1 MKLEELQRN
10 FKRPKRKR
18 VGRGMRSGN
27 GKTSGRGSNGRGQ
40 RSGPHTKAG
49 FEGGQTPLYRR
60 IPKLKSFQAPPRDE
74 WGIINVGRLSELFP
88 EGGSV
93 DFDALAGKRVID
105 HRADGLR
112 VLGNGEITVAIN
124 VTANHVTESA
134 KAKIEAAGGSVTLV
148 GQSSSAE

>member
-10 FKRPKRKR
+10 FKRPKLKR

-60 IPKLKSFQAPPRDE
+60 IPKKSSFQAPPRDE
-74 WGIINVGRLSELFP
+74 WAIINVGRFNELFA
-88 EGGSV
+88 EGGAV
-93 DFDALAGKRVID
+93 DFAALAAKRVID
-105 HRADGLR
+105 GRADGLR
-112 VLGNGEITVAIN
+112 VLGTGELKVAVQ
-124 VTANHVTESA
+124 VTANYVTESA
-134 KAKIEAAGGSVTLV
+134 KQKIEAAGGSVVLV
-148 GQSSSAE
+148 GSAE